1 MVVIVKICLTD
12 VLTLI
17 SYNFSFGYHIKRMET
32 ETHMLQIEN
41 ILNPSA
47 AYKFLEKYVGNKNT
61 FILNIYR
68 EKERGRKR
76 ERAAIVGDTRSD
88 RKRRE

>member
-1 MVVIVKICLTD
+1 MGKICLTD

-17 SYNFSFGYHIKRMET
+17 SYNFSFGYHIKRMKT

-47 AYKFLEKYVGNKNT
+47 AYKFLEKHVGNKNT

-68 EKERGRKR
+68 EKEGESR
-76 ERAAIVGDTRSD
+76 DCW
-88 RKRRE
+88 

>member
-1 MVVIVKICLTD
+1 MVKIRLTD

-17 SYNFSFGYHIKRMET
+17 SYNCSFDYHIKRMET

-47 AYKFLEKYVGNKNT
+47 AYKFLEKHVGNKNT
-61 FILNIYR
+61 FVLNIYR
-68 EKERGRKR
+68 EREGGR
-76 ERAAIVGDTRSD
+76 ER
-88 RKRRE
+88 

>member
-1 MVVIVKICLTD
+1 MVVAVKICLTD

-17 SYNFSFGYHIKRMET
+17 SYNFSFGCHIKRMET

-47 AYKFLEKYVGNKNT
+47 AYKFLEKHVGNKNT

-68 EKERGRKR
+68 EKERGRKS